1 MSKTGPII
9 VIDDDPDDQE
19 MIQRVI
25 SKLNPA
31 NEIKRFFDGE
41 EALQYFKETTD
52 KPFLIIC
59 DINMP
64 LMNGLELKKNI
75 EASPVLSK
83 KVKPFVY
90 LTTTAQPD
98 QLLRAYDLTCHGFF
112 IKGQSYTELKETL
125 IQIIAYWNRCEHPR

>member
-19 MIQRVI
+19 MIHRVI
-25 SKLNPA
+25 SKLNPS

-41 EALQYFKETTD
+41 EALQYFKDTTD
-52 KPFLIIC
+52 RPFLVIC

-75 EASPVLSK
+75 EASAVLSK

-112 IKGQSYTELKETL
+112 IKGQSYSELKETL